1 MRNVHLITKQQEES
15 VDILFQYLY
24 ITSEEAIKE
33 GDWYLIEFNG
43 LKIAQCTSRQELISI
58 EGRNDCKKI
67 ILTTD
72 PDLIAQGV
80 QAIDGEFLEWFVK
93 NPSCEFVE
101 VMFACR
107 GCNGVIPNLNPIGE
121 YKIIIPQEEP
131 KQETLEEQDKKL
143 YSEEEVI
150 KLLQQY
156 RYDLS
161 SGKTS
166 NIGDTTGLWFEQFKK
181 K

>member
-1 MRNVHLITKQQEES
+1 MK
-15 VDILFQYLY
+15 
-24 ITSEEAIKE
+24 KE
-33 GDWYLIEFNG
+33 
-43 LKIAQCTSRQELISI
+43 K
-58 EGRNDCKKI
+58 
-67 ILTTD
+67 
-72 PDLIAQGV
+72 V
-80 QAIDGEFLEWFVK
+80 
-93 NPSCEFVE
+93 
-101 VMFACR
+101 
-107 GCNGVIPNLNPIGE
+107 
-121 YKIIIPQEEP
+121 EEP
-131 KQETLEEQDKKL
+131 KQETLEEAFEKFMNQNFSGQLTNGFVLGAMKFGAKWQQEQDKKM